1 MDGSGWT
8 PRDHAELVAGW
19 RLWLELSSGVHPGPD
34 WDGSAAAAVA
44 RLRDLVG
51 LCDAIQAEYVA
62 ASDDPNGTILA
73 MLRLVVFLASSSIEN
88 WWDDDLEF
96 WSGTARPSTPS
107 GSPCSTPTW
116 PRSASG
122 WRSSG
127 PRSPRAAA
135 GGESNPPSLRPEL
148 QLAG

>member
-96 WSGTARPSTPS
+96 WSGTARPLDTERLTLLHADLAAFSERLAVFRTALAE
-107 GSPCSTPTW
+107 GG
-116 PRSASG
+116 G
-122 WRSSG
+122 WRG
-127 PRSPRAAA
+127 IEPAF
-135 GGESNPPSLRPEL
+135 PS
-148 QLAG
+148 A